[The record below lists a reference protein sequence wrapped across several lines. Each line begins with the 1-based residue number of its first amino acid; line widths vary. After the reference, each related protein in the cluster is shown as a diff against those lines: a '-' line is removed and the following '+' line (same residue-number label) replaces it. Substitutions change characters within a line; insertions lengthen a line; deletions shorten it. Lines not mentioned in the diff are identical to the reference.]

1 MQQGS
6 GEVVEGALAAVTP
19 GVFASR
25 AILVR
30 APAANVVAL
39 AARTW
44 QRTVFPPERMDG
56 GLALVGVEEVGQ
68 MGEYWHG

>member
-1 MQQGS
+1 MEQGR

-19 GVFASR
+19 VAFAARS
-25 AILVR
+25 ILVR
-30 APAANVVAL
+30 ALAAHVVAL

-56 GLALVGVEEVGQ
+56 GLALFGVEELV
-68 MGEYWHG
+68 